1 MSLCQKCGA
10 PIVWIR
16 TPAGKSMP
24 CDSDP
29 VYIIPDETGPEK
41 TVIKDGRVV
50 SCRYTQDPNQAAVLG
65 YVPHFATCKP
75 HREQP
80 QSVYTQ
86 GNPYGYRLNIAHPLV
101 RPLYDRYKA
110 WIGVGQ
116 STPLSDRE
124 RLDFEEMVIPLL
136 ERNQGPRKKREKK

>member
-1 MSLCQKCGA
+1 MSLCQKCEA

-16 TPAGKSMP
+16 TPAGKTMP
-24 CDSDP
+24 CDAKP

-41 TVIKDGRVV
+41 AVTKDGHVV
-50 SCRYTQDPNQAAVLG
+50 SCRYTQDPDQAAVLG

-75 HREQP
+75 PREQP

-86 GNPYGYRLNIAHPLV
+86 DNPYGYRLNIAHPLV

-110 WIGVGQ
+110 WIGVGTN
-116 STPLSDRE
+116 TPLSDRE
-124 RLDFEEMVIPLL
+124 RFEFEEMVIPIL
-136 ERNQGPRKKREKK
+136 ERKAINCESDI